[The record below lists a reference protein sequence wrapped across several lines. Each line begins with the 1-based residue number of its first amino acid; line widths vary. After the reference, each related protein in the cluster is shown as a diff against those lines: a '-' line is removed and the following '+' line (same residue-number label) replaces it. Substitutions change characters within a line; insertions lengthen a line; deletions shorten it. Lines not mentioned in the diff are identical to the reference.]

1 MMKKVLILSTSTGYG
16 HNQAANSLME
26 LIKNDDTE
34 ILVHDFLKEN
44 RFFDRSIVNV

>member
-26 LIKNDDTE
+26 LIKN
-34 ILVHDFLKEN
+34 
-44 RFFDRSIVNV
+44 